1 MTPREYAELAIAAVL
16 LGVGIWLYRKPSPG
30 PEGGPA
36 TYGNQGA
43 VLLIIVAIILA
54 IHGSGLLRY
63 KPSAAEIE
71 AAGQ

>member
-16 LGVGIWLYRKPSPG
+16 LGLGVWLYRKPSPG
-30 PEGGPA
+30 PDGGPA
-36 TYGNQGA
+36 TYGSQGA

-63 KPSAAEIE
+63 QPDPIE
-71 AAGQ
+71 QEMLSS